1 MKALFWFYLLLINLL
16 GAASFYSDKQ
26 RARKKQRRIS
36 EKRLHVLEA
45 LGAIWAML
53 PMMYLI
59 RHKNRSAAYY
69 RISYLILLL
78 WGLFF
83 YRFFFMLV

>member
-1 MKALFWFYLLLINLL
+1 MPPLFLYYLLFINLL

-45 LGAIWAML
+45 LGAVWAIL
-53 PMMYLI
+53 PLMYLI
-59 RHKNRSAAYY
+59 RHKNRSASYY
-69 RISYLILLL
+69 CITYLLL
-78 WGLFF
+78 AVWIGLI
-83 YRFFFMLV
+83 YRFFFF